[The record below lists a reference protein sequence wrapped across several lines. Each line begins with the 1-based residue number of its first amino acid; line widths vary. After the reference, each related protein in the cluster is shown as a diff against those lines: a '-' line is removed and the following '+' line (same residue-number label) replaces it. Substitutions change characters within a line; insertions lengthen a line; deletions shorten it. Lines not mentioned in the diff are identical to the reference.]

1 MPAKGLNWSPDT
13 LLRASESTELEITYF
28 LRLREQTVLSYHWQG
43 QEDAMAYVRPYIE
56 VAVGS
61 VVVWRFLVICI
72 YGKSTE
78 VVKEVVNLP

>member
-1 MPAKGLNWSPDT
+1 M
-13 LLRASESTELEITYF
+13 ELEIKYS
-28 LRLREQTVLSYHWQG
+28 LRLREQTVLSYQWQV
-43 QEDAMAYVRPYIE
+43 QEETMAYVRPSTG